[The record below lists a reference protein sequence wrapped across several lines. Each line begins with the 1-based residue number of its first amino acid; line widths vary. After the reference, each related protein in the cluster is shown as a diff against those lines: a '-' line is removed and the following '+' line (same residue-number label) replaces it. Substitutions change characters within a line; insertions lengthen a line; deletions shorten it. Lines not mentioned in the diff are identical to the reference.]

1 MAVKRIYSARRDS
14 QKSLMREREYGFY
27 WYSWLWNILHPVY
40 VFLCALVIVLG
51 VIFALV
57 TLTTEFKFAPV
68 LSVLGFGLA
77 FGLYVN
83 NRIIMF
89 EEMINH
95 ITGMTERDNVF
106 AVVILIFVLLF
117 VGAVAG
123 VIASFAADKETAK

>member
-1 MAVKRIYSARRDS
+1 MKKLLDGKGAGGVA
-14 QKSLMREREYGFY
+14 
-27 WYSWLWNILHPVY
+27 
-40 VFLCALVIVLG
+40 ALVSACAGILALVVYLIYNLVIGKFTADVFVLIVLG

-89 EEMINH
+89 EELINN
-95 ITGMTERDNVF
+95 IVGMTERGDSVPV
-106 AVVILIFVLLF
+106 VVIILVLLL
-117 VGAVAG
+117 VAAISG
-123 VIASFAADKETAK
+123 IVVSFSEKKAA

>member
-1 MAVKRIYSARRDS
+1 MKKLLDGKGAGGVA
-14 QKSLMREREYGFY
+14 
-27 WYSWLWNILHPVY
+27 
-40 VFLCALVIVLG
+40 ALVSACAGILALVVYLIYNLVIGKFTADVFVLIVLG

-89 EEMINH
+89 EELINNRRRRH
-95 ITGMTERDNVF
+95 RRPGRGKAHVLPERF
-106 AVVILIFVLLF
+106 RQ
-117 VGAVAG
+117 GR
-123 VIASFAADKETAK
+123 

>member
-1 MAVKRIYSARRDS
+1 MKKLLDGKGAGGIA
-14 QKSLMREREYGFY
+14 
-27 WYSWLWNILHPVY
+27 
-40 VFLCALVIVLG
+40 ALVSACAGVLALVVYLIYNLVIGKFTADVFVLIVLG

-89 EEMINH
+89 EELINN
-95 ITGMTERDNVF
+95 IVGMTERGDSVPVV
-106 AVVILIFVLLF
+106 VVILALLL
-117 VGAVAG
+117 VAAISG
-123 VIASFAADKETAK
+123 VVVSFSEKKAA

>member
-1 MAVKRIYSARRDS
+1 MKKLLDGKGLGGVA
-14 QKSLMREREYGFY
+14 
-27 WYSWLWNILHPVY
+27 
-40 VFLCALVIVLG
+40 ALVSACAGVLALVVYLIYNLIIGKFTADVFVMIVLG
-51 VIFALV
+51 VLFAGM

-95 ITGMTERDNVF
+95 IVGMTERGDSFPV
-106 AVVILIFVLLF
+106 VVIILVLLF
-117 VGAVAG
+117 VAAVAG
-123 VIASFAADKETAK
+123 IVVSFSEKKTA

>member
-1 MAVKRIYSARRDS
+1 MKKLLDGKGAGGVA
-14 QKSLMREREYGFY
+14 
-27 WYSWLWNILHPVY
+27 
-40 VFLCALVIVLG
+40 ALVSACAGILALVVYLIYNLVIGKFTADVFVLIVLG

-89 EEMINH
+89 EELINN
-95 ITGMTERDNVF
+95 IVGMTERGDSVPV
-106 AVVILIFVLLF
+106 VVIILALLL
-117 VGAVAG
+117 VAAVCG
-123 VIASFAADKETAK
+123 IVVSFSEKKEA

>member
-1 MAVKRIYSARRDS
+1 MKKLLDGKGAGGVA
-14 QKSLMREREYGFY
+14 
-27 WYSWLWNILHPVY
+27 
-40 VFLCALVIVLG
+40 ALVSACAGILALVVYLIYNLVIGKFTADVFVLIVLG

-89 EEMINH
+89 EELINN
-95 ITGMTERDNVF
+95 IVGMTERGDSIPV
-106 AVVILIFVLLF
+106 VVIILALLL
-117 VGAVAG
+117 VAAVCG
-123 VIASFAADKETAK
+123 IVVSFSEKKAA